1 MAVEGDGPISGWAVE
16 GRGVPLKS
24 SSIMDSREL
33 RRAFL
38 EFFES
43 KDHVVLPSS
52 SLVPDDPTLLF
63 TSAGMVQFKDIFWG
77 KVPPKYPRVT
87 TCQKCF
93 RTTDI
98 ERVGTTAYHHTFFEM
113 LGNFSFGDYF
123 KEGAIKLAWEFLTQV
138 LELPGERLW
147 VSVYEEDDEAYAIW
161 RDAIGIPPER
171 IVRLSKEH
179 NWWGPVGGR
188 GPCGPDTEIFWDW
201 GEEYACGPDCKG
213 PACDCARFSEIWNLV
228 FMQYDAQPDGTLR
241 ELARKNIDTGMGLE
255 RTTAVLEGV
264 MSDFDTDLFRPICEE
279 IEALVTR
286 DALHVTGY
294 ESLRNLV
301 ADHIRALV
309 FLIADGVLPG
319 NEKQGYVL
327 RRVLRRAVRAADRL
341 ELPEGILVRLVE
353 PVVATLGDVYP
364 EIVERRR
371 LVEEVL
377 SQEEKAF
384 RRTLRAGETLLERAL
399 AKLREGDVLPG
410 KVVFELYDTYGFPV
424 ELTEEIARERGI
436 SVDREGFER
445 EMEAQRDRSR
455 KVAAYEAKFVVKD
468 PRALTPTRFRGY
480 TELELEAELTV
491 ILDPGGESRD
501 AAGEGEWRFVFPETP
516 FYAEAGGE
524 IADTGWI
531 ENLSRPGKAEV
542 TDVQKVDGA
551 FLHAVR
557 VASGEFRSGDRC
569 RLAVDGERR
578 RGIERAH
585 TATHL
590 LHAAL
595 RKHLGEHVIQAGSWV
610 GPEEFRFDFTH
621 FAPLSPEELEAVER
635 TVNAAV
641 VADIALA
648 FHEMSLDEAKRYGAI
663 AHFEEEYRG
672 KEKVR
677 VVEVPGVSKE
687 LCGGCHVRRTG
698 EIGLFVILSE
708 EGVAAGTRR
717 IRALVGLRARDHF
730 AALRRELKRAA
741 ELLEAPVQELVPA
754 LERTLSEMKKLRA
767 ELKRLEEERALSLAD
782 SLLAKAEEV
791 NGVKLLGA
799 VVQGGPER
807 AKALVDRLAERLGR
821 CAVILGTEANGRAV
835 LVAKVVDAPLSA
847 GDLVRIAAEAVGGR
861 GGGRPN
867 FAQGGGPHADKLPDA
882 ISRAL
887 AHARAVLV
895 KG

>member
-1 MAVEGDGPISGWAVE
+1 MN
-16 GRGVPLKS
+16 
-24 SSIMDSREL
+24 SREL
-33 RRAFL
+33 RRAYL

-43 KDHVVLPSS
+43 KGHVVLPSS

-123 KEGAIKLAWEFLTQV
+123 KEGAITYAWEFLTQV
-138 LELPGERLW
+138 LSLPKERLW
-147 VSVYEEDDEAYAIW
+147 VSVYEEDDEAYVIW
-161 RDAIGIPPER
+161 RDVIGVPPEK

-179 NWWGPVGGR
+179 NWWGPVGGQ

-201 GEEYACGPDCKG
+201 GEEYACGPECGG
-213 PACDCARFSEIWNLV
+213 PACDCQRFSEIWNLV
-228 FMQYDAQPDGTLR
+228 FMQYDAQPDGTLK

-279 IEALVTR
+279 IEALSTK
-286 DALHVTGY
+286 AGELL
-294 ESLRNLV
+294 SQRNLV

-341 ELPEGILVRLVE
+341 GLPEGILVRLVE
-353 PVVATLGDVYP
+353 PVVDTLGDIYP

-377 SQEEKAF
+377 SQEERAF
-384 RRTLRAGETLLERAL
+384 RRTLRAGEELLDEAL
-399 AKLREGDVLPG
+399 AKLSEGDVLPG
-410 KVVFELYDTYGFPV
+410 EVVFELYDTYGFPV

-436 SVDREGFER
+436 AVDREGFER
-445 EMEAQRDRSR
+445 EMEKQRARSR
-455 KVAAYEAKFVVKD
+455 KVATYETELAVKD
-468 PRALTPTRFRGY
+468 TRALKPTVFRGY
-480 TELELEAELTV
+480 TELTLEAELSV
-491 ILDPGGESRD
+491 VLDAEGEARER
-501 AAGEGEWRFVFPETP
+501 AGKGEWRFVFPETP

-531 ENLSRPGKAEV
+531 ENLSRPGEAEV
-542 TDVQKVDGA
+542 VDVRKADGT
-551 FLHAVR
+551 FLHV
-557 VASGEFRSGDRC
+557 VKVTSGEFRAGDRC
-569 RLAVDGERR
+569 RLAVDELRR

-621 FAPLSPEELEAVER
+621 FAPLSAAELDEVERSVNEAVVR
-635 TVNAAV
+635 
-641 VADIALA
+641 DIELK
-648 FHEMSLDEAKRYGAI
+648 FHRMTLEEAKAYGAI

-672 KEKVR
+672 KEEVR

-698 EIGLFVILSE
+698 EIGLFLILAE

-730 AALRRELKRAA
+730 AALRRELGRAA
-741 ELLEAPVQELVPA
+741 DLLEVPAQELIPA
-754 LERTLSEMKKLRA
+754 LERKLAEMRELRA
-767 ELKRLEEERALSLAD
+767 KVKRLEEERALSLAD
-782 SLLAKAEEV
+782 SLLSRADEV

-799 VVQGGPER
+799 VVGGGPEQ
-807 AKALVDRLAERLGR
+807 AKRLVDTLADRLGR
-821 CAVILGTEANGRAV
+821 CAVILGTESNGRAV

-847 GDLVRIAAEAVGGR
+847 GDLVRIAAEAVGGK

-867 FAQGGGPHADKLPDA
+867 FAQGGGPDVAKLPHA

-887 AHARAVLV
+887 ARARAELA
-895 KG
+895 KTQDAPP

>member
-1 MAVEGDGPISGWAVE
+1 M
-16 GRGVPLKS
+16 RQ
-24 SSIMDSREL
+24 
-33 RRAFL
+33 AFL
-38 EFFES
+38 GFFEREG
-43 KDHVVLPSS
+43 HVILPSS

-77 KVPPKYPRVT
+77 KVPPKYPRVA

-98 ERVGTTAYHHTFFEM
+98 ERVGKTPHHHTFFEM

-123 KEGAIKLAWEFLTQV
+123 KEGAIRLAWRFLTQE
-138 LELPGERLW
+138 LSLPGERLW
-147 VSVYEEDDEAYAIW
+147 ISVYEEDDEAYAIW
-161 RDAIGIPPER
+161 RDVIGIPPER
-171 IVRLSKEH
+171 IVRLGKED
-179 NWWGPVGGR
+179 NWWGPVGGQ

-201 GEEYACGPDCKG
+201 GEEYCPDCPG
-213 PACDCARFSEIWNLV
+213 PGHGCDRFSEIWNLV
-228 FMQYDAQPDGTLR
+228 FTQYEAQPDGTLR
-241 ELARKNIDTGMGLE
+241 ELKRKNIDTGMGLE

-264 MSDFDTDLFRPICEE
+264 RSDFDTDLFRPICEE
-279 IEALVTR
+279 IETLSRAAAERT
-286 DALHVTGY
+286 A
-294 ESLRNLV
+294 ERNLV

-341 ELPEGILVRLVE
+341 GLPEGILVRLVD
-353 PVVATLGDVYP
+353 PVVATLGDIYP

-377 SQEEKAF
+377 SQEERAF
-384 RRTLRAGETLLERAL
+384 RRTLRAGEARLEEAL
-399 AKLREGDVLPG
+399 SELKEGEVLPG
-410 KVVFELYDTYGFPV
+410 EIVFELYDTYGFPV

-436 SVDREGFER
+436 AVDREGFER
-445 EMEAQRDRSR
+445 EMEKQRARSR
-455 KVAAYEAKFVVKD
+455 RVAAYEAKFAVKD
-468 PRALTPTRFRGY
+468 PQALKPTVFRGY
-480 TELELEAELTV
+480 TELELETELSV
-491 ILDPGGESRD
+491 ILDSQGEGR
-501 AAGEGEWRFVFPETP
+501 ATVGEGEWRFIFPETP
-516 FYAEAGGE
+516 FYAEAGGQ

-542 TDVQKVDGA
+542 VDVQKVDGT

-557 VASGEFRSGDRC
+557 VVSGEFRAGDRC
-569 RLAVDGERR
+569 HLSVDEGRR

-621 FAPLSPEELEAVER
+621 FAPLSDEDIEAVER
-635 TVNAAV
+635 AVNEAV
-641 VADIALA
+641 VRDIELR
-648 FHEMSLDEAKRYGAI
+648 FHLMPLEEAKAYGAI

-677 VVEVPGVSKE
+677 VVEVPGVSVE

-698 EIGLFVILSE
+698 EIGLFLILSE

-717 IRALVGLRARDHF
+717 IRALVGLKARDHF
-730 AALRRELKRAA
+730 VALRRELQRVA
-741 ELLEAPVQELVPA
+741 ELLEAPVQETVPA
-754 LERTLSEMKKLRA
+754 LERKLSEIRELRA
-767 ELKRLEEERALSLAD
+767 EVKRLEEERALSLVD
-782 SLLAKAEEV
+782 SLLSKAQEV

-799 VVQGGPER
+799 VVEGGPER
-807 AKALVDRLAERLGR
+807 AKKLVDTLAERLGR
-821 CAVILGTEANGRAV
+821 CAVILGTEKEGRAV
-835 LVAKVVDAPLSA
+835 LIAKVVDAPLSA
-847 GDLVRIAAEAVGGR
+847 GDLVRAAAEAVGGK

-867 FAQGGGPHADKLPDA
+867 FAQGGGPHPEKLPDA

-887 AHARAVLV
+887 ARARKSLS
-895 KG
+895 